1 MFKFLTKQFIYGR
14 IYLWVKDKLGA
25 ILFLFISIFLIIY
38 FHNEYLNYIEY
49 KEKFAESYVGLSFVI
64 KNILILLVAGGY
76 FYFYFVLGRNKKS
89 IEEKSN
95 QKQASIKEESKT
107 SEMVS
112 SLDEFLDDDELIDD
126 WNNRHYWSCSSINRL
141 IYYEPM
147 TTPTII
153 ACVIVVSL
161 ALLSIPLIKSFLAKR
176 DKEK

>member
-38 FHNEYLNYIEY
+38 FHNEYLKYIEY

-95 QKQASIKEESKT
+95 QKQASVKEESKS
-107 SEMVS
+107 SEMVD
-112 SLDEFLDDDELIDD
+112 SLDEFLSDDEL
-126 WNNRHYWSCSSINRL
+126 N
-141 IYYEPM
+141 
-147 TTPTII
+147 
-153 ACVIVVSL
+153 
-161 ALLSIPLIKSFLAKR
+161 K
-176 DKEK
+176 

>member
-14 IYLWVKDKLGA
+14 IYLWIKDKLGA

-38 FHNEYLNYIEY
+38 FHNEYLKYIEY
-49 KEKFAESYVGLSFVI
+49 KEKFVESYVGLSFVI

-112 SLDEFLDDDELIDD
+112 SLDEFLSDDEL
-126 WNNRHYWSCSSINRL
+126 NR
-141 IYYEPM
+141 
-147 TTPTII
+147 
-153 ACVIVVSL
+153 
-161 ALLSIPLIKSFLAKR
+161 
-176 DKEK
+176 

>member
-14 IYLWVKDKLGA
+14 FYLWIKDKLGA

-89 IEEKSN
+89 IEDKSN
-95 QKQASIKEESKT
+95 QKQASVKEELKS
-107 SEMVS
+107 SEMVD
-112 SLDEFLDDDELIDD
+112 SLDEFLSDDEL
-126 WNNRHYWSCSSINRL
+126 N
-141 IYYEPM
+141 
-147 TTPTII
+147 
-153 ACVIVVSL
+153 
-161 ALLSIPLIKSFLAKR
+161 K
-176 DKEK
+176 

>member
-14 IYLWVKDKLGA
+14 IYLWIKDKLGA

-38 FHNEYLNYIEY
+38 FHNEYLQYIEY

-95 QKQASIKEESKT
+95 QKQESVKEESKS
-107 SEMVS
+107 SEMVD
-112 SLDEFLDDDELIDD
+112 SLDEFLNDDEL
-126 WNNRHYWSCSSINRL
+126 N
-141 IYYEPM
+141 
-147 TTPTII
+147 
-153 ACVIVVSL
+153 
-161 ALLSIPLIKSFLAKR
+161 K
-176 DKEK
+176 

>member
-38 FHNEYLNYIEY
+38 FHNEYLKYIEY

-76 FYFYFVLGRNKKS
+76 FYFYFVLGRNKKN

-95 QKQASIKEESKT
+95 QKQASVKEESKS
-107 SEMVS
+107 SEMVD
-112 SLDEFLDDDELIDD
+112 SLDEFLSDDEL
-126 WNNRHYWSCSSINRL
+126 N
-141 IYYEPM
+141 
-147 TTPTII
+147 
-153 ACVIVVSL
+153 
-161 ALLSIPLIKSFLAKR
+161 K
-176 DKEK
+176 

>member
-14 IYLWVKDKLGA
+14 IYLWIKDKLGA
-25 ILFLFISIFLIIY
+25 ILFLSISIFLIIY

-95 QKQASIKEESKT
+95 QKQAGIKEESKT

-112 SLDEFLDDDELIDD
+112 SLDEFLDDDEL
-126 WNNRHYWSCSSINRL
+126 NR
-141 IYYEPM
+141 
-147 TTPTII
+147 
-153 ACVIVVSL
+153 
-161 ALLSIPLIKSFLAKR
+161 
-176 DKEK
+176 

>member
-14 IYLWVKDKLGA
+14 IYLWIKDKLGA
-25 ILFLFISIFLIIY
+25 ILFLSISIFLIIY
-38 FHNEYLNYIEY
+38 FHNEYLQYIEY

-107 SEMVS
+107 SDMVS
-112 SLDEFLDDDELIDD
+112 SLDEFLNDDEL
-126 WNNRHYWSCSSINRL
+126 NR
-141 IYYEPM
+141 
-147 TTPTII
+147 
-153 ACVIVVSL
+153 
-161 ALLSIPLIKSFLAKR
+161 
-176 DKEK
+176 

>member
-1 MFKFLTKQFIYGR
+1 MIKWLTKQLLYGR

-38 FHNEYLNYIEY
+38 FHNEYLKYIEY

-107 SEMVS
+107 SEMVD
-112 SLDEFLDDDELIDD
+112 SLDEFLSDDELNK
-126 WNNRHYWSCSSINRL
+126 WLKQY
-141 IYYEPM
+141 
-147 TTPTII
+147 
-153 ACVIVVSL
+153 
-161 ALLSIPLIKSFLAKR
+161 LL
-176 DKEK
+176 

>member
-14 IYLWVKDKLGA
+14 IFLWIKDKLGA

-38 FHNEYLNYIEY
+38 FHNEYLQYIEY

-107 SEMVS
+107 SDMVS
-112 SLDEFLDDDELIDD
+112 SLDEFLSDDEL
-126 WNNRHYWSCSSINRL
+126 N
-141 IYYEPM
+141 
-147 TTPTII
+147 
-153 ACVIVVSL
+153 
-161 ALLSIPLIKSFLAKR
+161 K
-176 DKEK
+176 

>member
-76 FYFYFVLGRNKKS
+76 FYFYFVLGKNKKS
-89 IEEKSN
+89 IEEKFS
-95 QKQASIKEESKT
+95 QKQTSVKEESK
-107 SEMVS
+107 SSDMVS
-112 SLDEFLDDDELIDD
+112 SLDEFLNDDEL
-126 WNNRHYWSCSSINRL
+126 NR
-141 IYYEPM
+141 
-147 TTPTII
+147 
-153 ACVIVVSL
+153 
-161 ALLSIPLIKSFLAKR
+161 
-176 DKEK
+176 

>member
-1 MFKFLTKQFIYGR
+1 MIKWLTKQLLYGR

-76 FYFYFVLGRNKKS
+76 FYFYFVLGKNKKS

-95 QKQASIKEESKT
+95 QKQASVKEESKS
-107 SEMVS
+107 SEMVD
-112 SLDEFLDDDELIDD
+112 SLDEFLSDDEL
-126 WNNRHYWSCSSINRL
+126 N
-141 IYYEPM
+141 
-147 TTPTII
+147 
-153 ACVIVVSL
+153 
-161 ALLSIPLIKSFLAKR
+161 K
-176 DKEK
+176 

>member
-14 IYLWVKDKLGA
+14 IYLWIKDRLGA
-25 ILFLFISIFLIIY
+25 ILFLSISIFLIIY
-38 FHNEYLNYIEY
+38 FHNEYLKYIEY

-76 FYFYFVLGRNKKS
+76 FYFYFVLGRNKKN

-112 SLDEFLDDDELIDD
+112 TLDEFLNDDEL
-126 WNNRHYWSCSSINRL
+126 NR
-141 IYYEPM
+141 
-147 TTPTII
+147 
-153 ACVIVVSL
+153 
-161 ALLSIPLIKSFLAKR
+161 
-176 DKEK
+176 

>member
-14 IYLWVKDKLGA
+14 IYLWIKDKLGA

-38 FHNEYLNYIEY
+38 FHNEYLKYIEY
-49 KEKFAESYVGLSFVI
+49 KEKFVESYVGLSFVI
-64 KNILILLVAGGY
+64 KNVLILLVAGGY

-112 SLDEFLDDDELIDD
+112 SLDEFLNDDEL
-126 WNNRHYWSCSSINRL
+126 NRWLKQY
-141 IYYEPM
+141 
-147 TTPTII
+147 
-153 ACVIVVSL
+153 
-161 ALLSIPLIKSFLAKR
+161 LL
-176 DKEK
+176 

>member
-14 IYLWVKDKLGA
+14 IYLWVKDKLGG
-25 ILFLFISIFLIIY
+25 ILFLSISIFLIIY
-38 FHNEYLNYIEY
+38 FHNEYLQYIEY

-112 SLDEFLDDDELIDD
+112 SLDEFLDDDEL
-126 WNNRHYWSCSSINRL
+126 N
-141 IYYEPM
+141 
-147 TTPTII
+147 
-153 ACVIVVSL
+153 
-161 ALLSIPLIKSFLAKR
+161 K
-176 DKEK
+176 